1 MEHVGLHT
9 TQVSENMSEDQQKPK
24 VAETE
29 ELPVTQPFEFVCVK
43 EEQSEEDYEVKPVAS
58 EVCSVVFHD
67 SEEHSQQHI
76 KGEEEGEG
84 EEVHHSEDRDSVH
97 ERPPN
102 PAADD
107 NSVPVEEAALHA
119 ETPAYLTDDSNYT
132 TLPEESECDGN
143 KLWNSNYSEHD
154 STLSRLRLTLKKKR
168 RSRTGEKSYPCN
180 ECGKSFPKPCQLK
193 YHMRKHTGE
202 RPYICG
208 ICGKTFAK
216 TAHLN
221 VHNRTHTGEK
231 PFKCDVCGKSFP
243 DSGKQKRHMRSHAG
257 EKPYV
262 CDICGKCYT
271 VHGSLTS
278 HKRSHTG
285 ENAYKCDV
293 CNKTFPRPSVLKVHM
308 RSHTGEKPHE
318 CGVCGKGFTQFGN
331 LKRHLH
337 SHIMGS
343 RLSSVMVSTA
353 E

>member
-1 MEHVGLHT
+1 M
-9 TQVSENMSEDQQKPK
+9 
-24 VAETE
+24 
-29 ELPVTQPFEFVCVK
+29 K
-43 EEQSEEDYEVKPVAS
+43 EEQPEDDTEVNPLAS
-58 EVCSVVFHD
+58 EVCAVVFND
-67 SEEHSQQHI
+67 TEEHCEQQI
-76 KGEEEGEG
+76 KEEKAL
-84 EEVHHSEDRDSVH
+84 HTEDRGSVL
-97 ERPPN
+97 ERSPG

-107 NSVPVEEAALHA
+107 HAVPVEGATFHQ
-119 ETPAYLTDDSNYT
+119 ETPGYLTEDSNY
-132 TLPEESECDGN
+132 TLPEESEGDGN
-143 KLWNSNYSEHD
+143 QLWDSNCSESASSFPKL
-154 STLSRLRLTLKKKR
+154 RIAMKRKR
-168 RSRTGEKSYPCN
+168 RSRTGETSHSCSQ
-180 ECGKSFPKPCQLK
+180 CGKSFPKPCQLR

-231 PFKCDVCGKSFP
+231 PFKCEICGKAFS
-243 DSGKQKRHMRSHAG
+243 DSGKQKRHMRSHSG
-257 EKPYV
+257 DKPYV

-285 ENAYKCDV
+285 DNVHKCDI
-293 CNKTFPRPSVLKVHM
+293 CSKTFPRPSVLKVHM
-308 RSHTGEKPHE
+308 RTHTGEKPHE

-337 SHIMGS
+337 SHIMGN
-343 RLSSVMVSTA
+343 RLRNLKVSTA

>member
-1 MEHVGLHT
+1 MEHDGLHT
-9 TQVSENMSEDQQKPK
+9 TQVSENMAVDQQKPK
-24 VAETE
+24 VEETE
-29 ELPVTQPFEFVCVK
+29 ELPATQPFEFVCVK
-43 EEQSEEDYEVKPVAS
+43 EEQPEEDYEVKPVAS
-58 EVCSVVFHD
+58 EVY
-67 SEEHSQQHI
+67 
-76 KGEEEGEG
+76 
-84 EEVHHSEDRDSVH
+84 HSEDRGSVH

-107 NSVPVEEAALHA
+107 NSVPVQEAALHA

-154 STLSRLRLTLKKKR
+154 STLSRLRLALKKKR